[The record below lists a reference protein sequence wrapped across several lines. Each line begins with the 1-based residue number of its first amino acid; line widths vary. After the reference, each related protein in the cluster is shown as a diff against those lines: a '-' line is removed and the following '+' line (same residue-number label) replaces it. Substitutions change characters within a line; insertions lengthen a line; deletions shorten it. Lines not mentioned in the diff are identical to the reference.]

1 MNRIL
6 LIAALLITLVFT
18 ASADRRRLMMVRNN
32 TLPPQ
37 PAPDLLHFKFNENTG
52 TNLSCSVT
60 TNTGWAFEAT
70 WTTGTGNSPY
80 ALQFDGSNDYFR
92 SAGNIVYGT
101 NIITVAFWLYWDA
114 FANNDD
120 LALESSAT
128 FVSNLNTYN
137 IDPNASAGN
146 WSAGIRGTSGFRAE
160 TATRPSGAAWHHY
173 LFVLDNTT
181 TAGDVRTFIDGVEQ
195 SETVG
200 TNTKSGTSN
209 FANNILFGMS
219 RNGTTLFGAGR
230 ITALKIWTGDRSAS
244 VASIQNDP

>member
-1 MNRIL
+1 MRTFL
-6 LIAALLITLVFT
+6 ALLLSASSLFAQADYSTL
-18 ASADRRRLMMVRNN
+18 LLLGN
-32 TLPPQ
+32 TQLPPQ
-37 PAPDLLHFKFNENTG
+37 PTPDLLHFKMDENTG
-52 TNLSCSVT
+52 TNLTCSVS
-60 TNTGWAFEAT
+60 TNTGWLFEAT

-92 SAGNIVYGT
+92 SAGNVVYGT
-101 NIITVAFWLYWDA
+101 NIITVAFWLYWDS

-128 FVSNLNTYN
+128 FVSYLNTFN

-146 WSAGIRGTSGFRAE
+146 WSTGIRGTSGFRAE
-160 TATRPSGAAWHHY
+160 TVTRPSAAAWHHY

-209 FANNILFGMS
+209 FAANTLFGMS

-230 ITALKIWTGDRSAS
+230 MTALKIYTGDRSAS
-244 VASIQNDP
+244 VLSIQNDP